1 MKLLLPLFSVV
12 LLYSCSEPKKPNTG
26 IEIYDTD
33 IEEII
38 DVTASFEVIADS
50 IALPEGPVWDDSNQR
65 LLFVDCLNDQ
75 IMQWTEKK
83 GASKFI
89 APGGNT
95 GYAPNLG
102 QGLLGP
108 NGLVIDNEGNLLV
121 CQHGDRRVAIIE
133 NTTTE
138 KPSYQTLVDNY
149 QGRRLNSPND
159 LVIGSDG
166 SVYFTDPPFAF
177 FDLSNFSFVATE
189 MRELDFNGVYRYNRK
204 KEDLTALSRDVSI
217 PNGLGLSPDERF
229 LYVNSMGAPFSQSTP
244 KIMRIDLSDMS
255 QSIFFDG
262 EELSKKYNDG
272 TDFDGMA
279 IHSSGTIFTS
289 GPGGLLVI
297 SPEGKL
303 QARLNFGQITNCTF
317 DAKENYL
324 YVTGFVTNPKV
335 FRLKLKS

>member
-1 MKLLLPLFSVV
+1 
-12 LLYSCSEPKKPNTG
+12 
-26 IEIYDTD
+26 
-33 IEEII
+33 
-38 DVTASFEVIADS
+38 
-50 IALPEGPVWDDSNQR
+50 
-65 LLFVDCLNDQ
+65 
-75 IMQWTEKK
+75 
-83 GASKFI
+83 
-89 APGGNT
+89 
-95 GYAPNLG
+95 
-102 QGLLGP
+102 
-108 NGLVIDNEGNLLV
+108 
-121 CQHGDRRVAIIE
+121 
-133 NTTTE
+133 
-138 KPSYQTLVDNY
+138 
-149 QGRRLNSPND
+149 
-159 LVIGSDG
+159 
-166 SVYFTDPPFAF
+166 
-177 FDLSNFSFVATE
+177 

-204 KEDLTALSRDVSI
+204 TEDLTALSRDVSM

-303 QARLNFGQITNCTF
+303 QARLNLGQITNCTF